1 MALGYALVGGLIA
14 RRLGLPTIV
23 GYLVAGVA
31 IGPFTS
37 GFQGDEDS
45 IRQLAEFGV
54 ILLMFGVGLHFSFRD
69 LWQVRRVVVPGAII
83 QLVVIAVLGYWL
95 GRYWGFPAAASWIIG
110 VALSVSSTVV
120 QTRALMD
127 RGLLQTPAGKV
138 AVGWLVF

>member
-37 GFQGDEDS
+37 GFRGDEDA

-69 LWQVRRVVVPGAII
+69 LWQVRRIVVPGAII
-83 QLVVIAVLGYWL
+83 QLIVVSALGYGL
-95 GRYWGFPAAASWIIG
+95 GRAWGYPSAASWVLGI
-110 VALSVSSTVV
+110 ALSVSSTVV
-120 QTRALMD
+120 L
-127 RGLLQTPAGKV
+127 
-138 AVGWLVF
+138 